1 MAAASTF
8 WVSLILVF
16 YTYAL
21 YPCVLFLVYAL
32 VQAHA
37 DLRYLARRR
46 DRRRAPFREEAL
58 PAVTVI
64 IPAYNEERHLAE
76 RMANLGQL
84 DYPRDRMQVVFVSDG
99 STDRTNDMLTAVAEP
114 TIEAVLLPAR
124 SGKAQ
129 ALNRAVAHA
138 RHDVFVFSDASTLFA
153 PDALRR
159 LVRHFADPGVG
170 VVCGALRFNGGSEF
184 TQTEGVYWRYEM
196 MLRLMEARLGATLTA
211 SGAIYA
217 LRRDC
222 YRPLRADDV
231 IDDFVVPMRAR
242 RLGYQVVFDPEAEA
256 VDVAGASVKD
266 EFTRRVRLAV
276 GSFRA
281 LGELSRIPVSAP
293 TCVAFV
299 SHKLLRWILPFLLI
313 ALFAS
318 NLCLLDDAPI
328 YRAALAGQVAFY
340 LWATL
345 GLAFR
350 HRERRLPLTM
360 LCYFLVAINAAFL
373 VGFVRF
379 LAGRRETAW
388 QRVSG

>member
-1 MAAASTF
+1 MAAAYTF
-8 WVSLILVF
+8 WVSLILVS

-21 YPCVLFLVYAL
+21 YPCVLFIAYAL
-32 VQAHA
+32 VQAQA
-37 DLRYLARRR
+37 DLRYLARGR
-46 DRRRAPFREEAL
+46 DRRRPPVREEAL
-58 PAVTVI
+58 PAVTLI
-64 IPAYNEERHLAE
+64 IPAYNEELHLAE
-76 RMANLGQL
+76 RIANLGQL

-99 STDRTNDMLTAVAEP
+99 STDRTNDMLTAVDEP
-114 TIEAVLLPAR
+114 TIKTVLLPAR

-129 ALNRAVAHA
+129 ALNEAVAHA
-138 RHDVFVFSDASTLFA
+138 RHDIFVFSDASTLFA

-170 VVCGALRFNGGSEF
+170 VVCGALRFNGGGEF

-242 RLGYQVVFDPEAEA
+242 GLGYRVVFDPEAEA
-256 VDVAGASVKD
+256 VDFAGASVKE

-276 GSFRA
+276 GSFKA
-281 LGELSRIPVSAP
+281 LGELSRIPVNAL

-299 SHKLLRWILPFLLI
+299 SHKVLRWILPFLLI
-313 ALFAS
+313 TLLAS
-318 NLCLLDDAPI
+318 NLFLLDAPL

-340 LWATL
+340 LWAAL

-350 HRERRLPLTM
+350 RRERRLPLTM

-373 VGFVRF
+373 VGFLRF
-379 LAGRRETAW
+379 LGGRRETAW